1 MLQMRYIK
9 KLNAQ
14 ELGYRRGI
22 LRTGGYFYISK
33 KAAATFFGVLS
44 KQINNDMRI
53 LELHGKDESFEVAE
67 ISYVY
72 HNDSFNTEGGTRDE
86 YRIYLNRQIQFH
98 SLHFKPNEI
107 VVFSKMDNKLYFEHI
122 KPNSLDYSYY
132 ESLLSQYGSRGNHAL
147 IEF

>member
-9 KLNAQ
+9 KTQCSRVRLSSWDLANGW
-14 ELGYRRGI
+14 LF
-22 LRTGGYFYISK
+22 LHLK
-33 KAAATFFGVLS
+33 KVRPQPFGVLG